1 MTDTVRLMP
10 TRAGPTGAG
19 PAIDAVAPAFPGLR
33 DDRPV
38 QQVSCQAEPRPKLML
53 HRMKNA
59 YFQALGRM
67 RRAIAT
73 CRAAMYPIVT

>member
-1 MTDTVRLMP
+1 MAGIVWWMP

-19 PAIDAVAPAFPGLR
+19 PAIDAVAPAFPGPR